1 MTGCFLLHRPIAR
14 RPTLAGRSAARGIST
29 GVTSRGT
36 PGRTRQVGQPVFSQ
50 VARRIE
56 IPIHLQPAR
65 LTVKHPLGKGER
77 RTDPAAAR
85 APLRGREVP
94 RRNEEHGPI
103 PGALILQH
111 PPEGPPPH
119 IQNGP
124 RETPVPRQ
132 APHVQ
137 VLHHQNRLGFR
148 QLGGDLVQ
156 EVLANVAGCGDATGP
171 GATWPSRSCGRKLFA
186 FAPPLSPDPALLP
199 SSSASARAASNGA
212 SKAARPSPEASG
224 PRSAFHP
231 TARQKPPAPHR
242 CPPHPPVPGP
252 PGARDPGRSTSQ
264 VRLTNQRS
272 ASREMVA
279 ERMRAFSD

>member
-1 MTGCFLLHRPIAR
+1 MTGRFLLHRPIAR

-56 IPIHLQPAR
+56 IPINLQPAR
-65 LTVKHPLGKGER
+65 PTVKHPLGKGER

-124 RETPVPRQ
+124 RETPVPRY
-132 APHVQ
+132 VQ

-156 EVLANVAGCGDATGP
+156 EVLADVADAAMQS
-171 GATWPSRSCGRKLFA
+171 ATRPSRSCGRKLFA

-212 SKAARPSPEASG
+212 SKAARPSPEA
-224 PRSAFHP
+224 
-231 TARQKPPAPHR
+231 
-242 CPPHPPVPGP
+242 
-252 PGARDPGRSTSQ
+252 
-264 VRLTNQRS
+264 
-272 ASREMVA
+272 
-279 ERMRAFSD
+279 

>member
-36 PGRTRQVGQPVFSQ
+36 PSRTRQVGQPVFSQ

-111 PPEGPPPH
+111 PPEGSPSH

-156 EVLANVAGCGDATGP
+156 EVLANVADAAMQP
-171 GATWPSRSCGRKLFA
+171 GQAQHGLRVVAGENCSLSLLPCLRIPLYY
-186 FAPPLSPDPALLP
+186 PPLGRWSPRGCVP
-199 SSSASARAASNGA
+199 SQTEGAPGVYPSAPWCGPCRCEGAARAGA
-212 SKAARPSPEASG
+212 
-224 PRSAFHP
+224 
-231 TARQKPPAPHR
+231 
-242 CPPHPPVPGP
+242 
-252 PGARDPGRSTSQ
+252 
-264 VRLTNQRS
+264 
-272 ASREMVA
+272 
-279 ERMRAFSD
+279 